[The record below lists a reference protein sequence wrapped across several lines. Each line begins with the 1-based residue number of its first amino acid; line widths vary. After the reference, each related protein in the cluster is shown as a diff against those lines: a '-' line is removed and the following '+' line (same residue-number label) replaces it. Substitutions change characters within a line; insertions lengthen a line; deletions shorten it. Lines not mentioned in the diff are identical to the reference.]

1 MATENRRQP
10 SSEPTSEPDTAG
22 ETVRERLQRLRAG
35 TEEPPPE
42 REELATRPPRVV
54 RKEPGRRVRE
64 RQRTAAVREPRPA
77 AGEQRRAPGRE
88 PTPVVEEAPAPR
100 AAERRRAPA
109 RQPELAVEEPPP
121 VDRPADGGRG
131 DARAQADT
139 GAEAD
144 GGVSR
149 VQGDGGAQAE
159 VVSERLAA
167 RLAGLRSERGWSLQ
181 DLARRTGVSRSNL
194 SRIERGEISPTADVL
209 VRLAAAY
216 DQTLSGLMA
225 EVESQPRSLVRAAEQ
240 AVTGEDAWRRRVV
253 SPPYPGLAGSIVD
266 AQLLPGSDVTYDPPL
281 PGAEQHLWLIA
292 GSLEVT
298 LVAASPSGPAS
309 ASGESDDD
317 PEIRAEKEGDFVLIR
332 GDCLRLRLWGPA
344 RLRCLSPEPARY
356 ALFTVTPAPAP

>member
-1 MATENRRQP
+1 VVWGGYDSRIWEAVPDMATANRRQP
-10 SSEPTSEPDTAG
+10 SPSPSGEPDTTG
-22 ETVRERLQRLRAG
+22 ETVRERLQRMRTG

-42 REELATRPPRVV
+42 REEPATRAPRVT

-64 RQRTAAVREPRPA
+64 QKRTAAVREPRPPA
-77 AGEQRRAPGRE
+77 AGRRRETVRE
-88 PTPVVEEAPAPR
+88 PGPAAAEPPPAPPIGGPAEEAPTGQG
-100 AAERRRAPA
+100 EGGAPA
-109 RQPELAVEEPPP
+109 EP
-121 VDRPADGGRG
+121 
-131 DARAQADT
+131 
-139 GAEAD
+139 
-144 GGVSR
+144 
-149 VQGDGGAQAE
+149 AE

-167 RLAGLRSERGWSLQ
+167 RLAALRAERGWSLQ
-181 DLARRTGVSRSNL
+181 DLSRRTGVSRSNL

-216 DQTLSGLMA
+216 DQTLSALMA

-253 SPPYPGLAGSIVD
+253 SPPYPGLAGSITD

-281 PGAEQHLWLIA
+281 PGAEQHLWLIT

-298 LVAASPSGPAS
+298 LSAASPSAPAS
-309 ASGESDDD
+309 SAGGSDDD
-317 PEIRAEKEGDFVLIR
+317 PEVRAEKEGDFVLIR

-356 ALFTVTPAPAP
+356 ALFTVMPAPSP